1 MKPRGKTRMMRPFQT
16 LYRNYIQPVRSFNH
30 SARLFLW
37 MTIIDGV
44 IVSAWWLFFNFY
56 ILESGH
62 SRDFL
67 GMANS
72 MPSIAGLFLGIPIG
86 RLSDRI
92 GRKPAILLGIGGA
105 TIMMLVQITTR
116 QPFIILAAAFLT
128 GVFNMLFIVSQAPL
142 MVRLTD
148 SENRTLLF
156 SLNYGLATISGA
168 VGNLFAGQ
176 LPALFG
182 SILNVQATSA
192 TAYQSV
198 LVTAILLGTTG
209 MIPIWLMREPE
220 TRQAT
225 PEPAS
230 TGACHSSGLVR
241 MTVKMAT
248 PNVLIGFGA
257 AILIPYM
264 NVFFKDQFAISDKLL
279 GTMFSLSSLMIG
291 VGSLIGPQLAIRLGG
306 KVRAVVFTQFSSLV
320 FLMLIGFSPFYW
332 LAGIGFLMRTM
343 LMNMAQP
350 LYSAFCMER
359 VPERDQGLVNS
370 VLNISW
376 QLGWSVGPY
385 ISGLVQENFGFTPLF
400 LATGGLYLVAILTM
414 WTFFQKAE
422 RPLQVVPV

>member
-1 MKPRGKTRMMRPFQT
+1 MRPFQT
-16 LYRNYIQPVRSFNH
+16 LYQNYFKPIRSFNR
-30 SARLFLW
+30 SARLFLL

-44 IVSAWWLFFNFY
+44 IISAWWLFFNFY
-56 ILESGH
+56 ILESGY

-67 GMANS
+67 GLANS
-72 MPSIAGLFLGIPIG
+72 MPSIAGLLLGIPIG

-105 TIMMLVQITTR
+105 TTMMLVQITTQ
-116 QPFIILAAAFLT
+116 QPIIILVAAFLT

-142 MVRLTD
+142 MVKLTD

-156 SLNYGLATISGA
+156 SLNYGLSTISGA

-182 SILNVQATSA
+182 TILHVEATSA
-192 TAYQSV
+192 SAYQAV
-198 LVTAILLGTTG
+198 LVAAVLLGMTALVP
-209 MIPIWLMREPE
+209 MWLMREPE
-220 TRQAT
+220 ARQLTSAS
-225 PEPAS
+225 AS
-230 TGACHSSGLVR
+230 TGTGRSSDLVR
-241 MTVKMAT
+241 TTVKMAT

-264 NVFFKDQFAISDKLL
+264 NVFFKYQFAISDRLL

-291 VGSLIGPQLAIRLGG
+291 VGSLIGPRLAVRLGG
-306 KVRAVVFTQFSSLV
+306 KVRAVALTQFSSLV
-320 FLMLIGFSPFYW
+320 FLMVIGFSPFYW
-332 LAGIGFLMRTM
+332 LAAIGFLMRTM
-343 LMNMAQP
+343 LMNMATP

-359 VPERDQGLVNS
+359 VPERDQGVVNS

-376 QLGWSVGPY
+376 QVGWSVGPY
-385 ISGLVQENFGFTPLF
+385 LSGLVQEKYGFTPLF

-414 WTFFQKAE
+414 WAFFQKAE
-422 RPLQVVPV
+422 RQLQAVPA